1 MSCLLEN
8 WYKNFRNTVVL
19 YHLLIIGE
27 LINYKPYTDNELQNL
42 NWKEK
47 CRLIQIDFTV
57 RHELKE
63 EVSGMALGFQS
74 HDITDWMRLAL
85 KGVTTFEDSISL
97 HINYQWLL
105 NILQSQCFFFV
116 NKMLFFEFKCH
127 SIVFWTKLPLK
138 IYSRGWPSLLLR
150 LLLKD

>member
-1 MSCLLEN
+1 MANILQMSWLLEN

-19 YHLLIIGE
+19 YLLLIIRE
-27 LINYKPYTDNELQNL
+27 LIDYKPYTDNELQNL

-74 HDITDWMRLAL
+74 HDITDWMKLAL
-85 KGVTTFEDSISL
+85 TVKG
-97 HINYQWLL
+97 
-105 NILQSQCFFFV
+105 
-116 NKMLFFEFKCH
+116 
-127 SIVFWTKLPLK
+127 
-138 IYSRGWPSLLLR
+138 
-150 LLLKD
+150 